1 MVESIGFEGIAI
13 NAWLVWIVPF
23 IGAAL
28 IPALAKKSIR
38 FSNISAVGFAIISAL
53 LAATLIPIVVSGSE
67 IHSQIPWIPTLNIKA
82 GILADPLSVIMTN
95 LVAWISS
102 LIIIYSVGYMHGD
115 RDLTRYWFFML
126 FFIGSMQLIVLS
138 DNLLMV
144 FFGWEG
150 VGFASYA
157 LIGFWY
163 ADRKKDYVGREG
175 HIVRGIAMWASP
187 THAGI
192 KAFLM
197 TRAGDV
203 MMLSGMFL
211 IFMHAGTFGF
221 KELLADQTWAHN
233 MMEQN
238 LLVPAAI
245 LLFGGA
251 IGKSAQFP
259 LNEWLLE
266 AMTGPTP
273 VSALIHAATMVKAG
287 VFLVAR
293 IGPLFFALAAFDAA
307 AFFEVVA
314 WIGAITAF
322 LLATQAIVNPE
333 IKKVLAYSTGSQIGY
348 MMMALGIAGLSTQFV
363 DGYTAGFFHLM
374 SHAMF
379 KASLFMA
386 AGAILHVVGSRFMT
400 DMGGLRKNMNKTFI
414 FMLLSALSLA
424 GAPLITSGFWSKD
437 AIFAALLESGTST
450 GISLFFIAFIVAIM
464 TAFYT
469 FRMVG
474 MVFFGTKSKH
484 IQTIE
489 QNSYNKSQYVSSIS
503 SDPTDEQRLKPDH
516 ENSLKHDPKHQI
528 HEVKAVMWVPFAILA
543 VSTVLIGL
551 VGFIFEEEI
560 HSIMASY
567 LSSSFGIGETLST
580 HNSANNIQQNTSPTT
595 EGLNP
600 IALLSSF
607 VAFGIGSG
615 LGIFFYIIRKKDP
628 EIISKYPVLK
638 QTWLFLYN
646 RWYLNSFLYWGFV
659 KIPLRLYQLI
669 WLYFEN
675 IIAQGINPALQYI
688 YELYVKMG
696 KIYSDWGYPNI
707 SFCLCGWN
715 YCRSNYVIFIGGM
728 GGTRND

>member
-38 FSNISAVGFAIISAL
+38 FSNMSAVGFAIISAL

-414 FMLLSALSLA
+414 FMLLSGLSLA

-489 QNSYNKSQYVSSIS
+489 QNSFNKSQYVSSIS

-516 ENSLKHDPKHQI
+516 ENSLKHDSKHQI

-567 LSSSFGIGETLST
+567 LSSSFGIGETIST
-580 HNSANNIQQNTSPTT
+580 HNSANNIQQNASPTT

-615 LGIFFYIIRKKDP
+615 LGILFYIIRKKDP

-659 KIPLRLYQLI
+659 KIPLRLYKLI

-675 IIAQGINPALQYI
+675 IIAQGINPALQYSMSFMSKWVKYTQTGVTQTYLFVFAAGI
-688 YELYVKMG
+688 IVVLIMLY
-696 KIYSDWGYPNI
+696 
-707 SFCLCGWN
+707 L
-715 YCRSNYVIFIGGM
+715 
-728 GGTRND
+728 

>member
-13 NAWLVWIVPF
+13 NVWLVWMVPF

-28 IPALAKKSIR
+28 IPLLAKKSKR
-38 FSNISAVGFAIISAL
+38 FANISAVGFAIISAL
-53 LAATLIPIVVSGSE
+53 LAATLIPLVISGSE
-67 IHSQIPWIPTLNIKA
+67 IHSQIPWISALNIKA
-82 GILADPLSVIMTN
+82 GILADPLSIIMAN

-115 RDLTRYWFFML
+115 RDLVRYWFLML

-163 ADRKKDYVGREG
+163 ADRKRDYVGREG
-175 HIVRGIAMWASP
+175 HMVKGIPMWASP

-211 IFMHAGTFGF
+211 IFMYAGTFGF
-221 KELLADQTWAHN
+221 KELLADQTWAHT
-233 MMEQN
+233 MMEHN
-238 LLVPAAI
+238 LLVPAAV

-314 WIGAITAF
+314 WVGAITAF

-348 MMMALGIAGLSTQFV
+348 MMMALGIAGISTQFV

-400 DMGGLRKNMNKTFI
+400 DMGGLRKNMNKSFI
-414 FMLLSALSLA
+414 FMLLSGLSLA
-424 GAPLITSGFWSKD
+424 SAPLITSGFWSKD

-450 GISLFFIAFIVAIM
+450 GGALFFIAFIVAIM

-484 IQTIE
+484 VQTIE
-489 QNSYNKSQYVSSIS
+489 QTSSTTSPQSVSYIS
-503 SDPTDEQRLKPDH
+503 SEPSKDH
-516 ENSLKHDPKHQI
+516 DLKHDTKPTI
-528 HEVKAVMWVPFAILA
+528 HEVTPIMWVPFAILA
-543 VSTVLIGL
+543 ILTIFIGL

-560 HSIMASY
+560 HSIMANY
-567 LSSSFGIGETLST
+567 LFSSFGIGEGIVT
-580 HNSANNIQQNTSPTT
+580 HNSANNILQQNGDQTT
-595 EGLNP
+595 EALNP
-600 IALLSSF
+600 LAFVSSF

-615 LGIFFYIIRKKDP
+615 LGILFYIVRKKDP
-628 EIISKYPVLK
+628 EIISRYPILK
-638 QTWLFLYN
+638 QVWSFLYD
-646 RWYLNSFLYWGFV
+646 RWYLNSLLYWGFV
-659 KIPLRLYQLI
+659 KIPLRLYQII
-669 WLYFEN
+669 WIYFEN
-675 IIAQGINPALQYI
+675 IIAQGINPALQFSMSYLSKVVKYTQTGVTQTYLFVFAAGI
-688 YELYVKMG
+688 IIVLIMLY
-696 KIYSDWGYPNI
+696 
-707 SFCLCGWN
+707 L
-715 YCRSNYVIFIGGM
+715 
-728 GGTRND
+728 

>member
-1 MVESIGFEGIAI
+1 MTTIGFEGIAI
-13 NAWLVWIVPF
+13 NVWLVWVLPF
-23 IGAAL
+23 VGAA
-28 IPALAKKSIR
+28 IIAAVAR
-38 FSNISAVGFAIISAL
+38 AGHRARDYTAVGFALASAIS
-53 LAATLIPIVVSGSE
+53 AATLMPLALEGAEV
-67 IHSQIPWIPTLNIKA
+67 HSQIPWISSLGLEA
-82 GILADPLSVIMTN
+82 GVLADPLAIIMTN
-95 LVAWISS
+95 LVAWISF
-102 LIIIYSVGYMHGD
+102 LIIVYSTGYMHGD
-115 RDLTRYWFFML
+115 KDLTRYWFFML

-163 ADRKKDYVGREG
+163 ADRKKDYVGKEG
-175 HIVRGIAMWASP
+175 HIVKGIAMWASP

-197 TRAGDV
+197 TRAGDI
-203 MMLSGMFL
+203 MMLTGMFL
-211 IFMHAGTFGF
+211 IFMYSGTFGF
-221 KELLADQTWAHN
+221 KELLADQTWAHT

-314 WIGAITAF
+314 WVGAITAF

-386 AGAILHVVGSRFMT
+386 AGAILHVVGSRFMK
-400 DMGGLRKNMNKTFI
+400 DMGGLRKNMNKTFL

-424 GAPLITSGFWSKD
+424 SAPLITSGFWSKD

-450 GISLFFIAFIVAIM
+450 GSALFFIAFIVAIM

-484 IQTIE
+484 VQSVEQTSPTTTTS
-489 QNSYNKSQYVSSIS
+489 QSVSYIS
-503 SDPTDEQRLKPDH
+503 SEPSHDH
-516 ENSLKHDPKHQI
+516 DVKHDTKPII
-528 HEVKAVMWVPFAILA
+528 HEVRPIMWVPFAILA
-543 VSTVLIGL
+543 ISTILIGL

-560 HSIMASY
+560 HSIMATY
-567 LSSSFGIGETLST
+567 LFSSFGIGEAIGT
-580 HNSANNIQQNTSPTT
+580 HNSANNIEQNLAQTT
-595 EGLNP
+595 ETLNP
-600 IALLSSF
+600 IAFVSSF

-615 LGIFFYIIRKKDP
+615 LGILFYIIRKKDP
-628 EIISKYPVLK
+628 EIISRYPILK
-638 QTWLFLYN
+638 QAWSFLYN
-646 RWYLNSFLYWGFV
+646 RWYLNSLLYWGFV

-669 WLYFEN
+669 WIYFEN
-675 IIAQGINPALQYI
+675 IIAQGINPALEFSMSYLSKVVKYTQTGVTQTYLFVFAAGI
-688 YELYVKMG
+688 IVVLIMLY
-696 KIYSDWGYPNI
+696 
-707 SFCLCGWN
+707 L
-715 YCRSNYVIFIGGM
+715 
-728 GGTRND
+728 

>member
-1 MVESIGFEGIAI
+1 MVESVGFEGIAI
-13 NAWLVWIVPF
+13 NVWLVWIVPF
-23 IGAAL
+23 LGAAL
-28 IPALAKKSIR
+28 IPALAKKSTR

-53 LAATLIPIVVSGSE
+53 LAATLIPLVTSGTE
-67 IHSQIPWIPTLNIKA
+67 IHSQIPWISALNIKA
-82 GILADPLSVIMTN
+82 GILADPLSIIMTN

-115 RDLTRYWFFML
+115 RDLVRYWFFML

-175 HIVRGIAMWASP
+175 HIVKGIAMWASP

-211 IFMHAGTFGF
+211 IFMYAGTFGF
-221 KELLADQTWAHN
+221 KELLADQTWAHT

-238 LLVPAAI
+238 LLVPAAV

-307 AFFEVVA
+307 VFFEVVA
-314 WIGAITAF
+314 WVGAITAF

-414 FMLLSALSLA
+414 FMLLAGLSLA

-450 GISLFFIAFIVAIM
+450 GGALFFIAFIVAIM

-484 IQTIE
+484 IQAIE
-489 QNSYNKSQYVSSIS
+489 QSSSNTSQSVSYVSSEPL
-503 SDPTDEQRLKPDH
+503 DDHHNLKQDT
-516 ENSLKHDPKHQI
+516 KPKI
-528 HEVKAVMWVPFAILA
+528 HEVTPIMWVPFAILA
-543 VSTVLIGL
+543 ISTILIGL

-567 LSSSFGIGETLST
+567 LFSSFGIGEAISS
-580 HNSANNIQQNTSPTT
+580 HNSANTIEQNAGQTIET
-595 EGLNP
+595 LNP
-600 IALLSSF
+600 IALVSSF
-607 VAFGIGSG
+607 LAFGIGSG
-615 LGIFFYIIRKKDP
+615 LGILFYIIRKKDP
-628 EIISKYPVLK
+628 EIISRYPILK
-638 QTWLFLYN
+638 KTWSFLYN
-646 RWYLNSFLYWGFV
+646 RWYLNSLLYWGFV
-659 KIPLRLYQLI
+659 TIPLRLYHII

-675 IIAQGINPALQYI
+675 IIAQGINPALQFSMSYLSKWVKYTQTGVTQTYLFVFAAGI
-688 YELYVKMG
+688 IIVLIMLY
-696 KIYSDWGYPNI
+696 
-707 SFCLCGWN
+707 L
-715 YCRSNYVIFIGGM
+715 
-728 GGTRND
+728 

>member
-1 MVESIGFEGIAI
+1 MVESVGFEGIAV
-13 NAWLVWIVPF
+13 NVWLVWMVPF

-28 IPALAKKSIR
+28 IPVLAKKSKR
-38 FSNISAVGFAIISAL
+38 FANISAVGFAIISAL
-53 LAATLIPIVVSGSE
+53 FAATLIPLVISGSE
-67 IHSQIPWIPTLNIKA
+67 IHSQISWISALNIKA
-82 GILADPLSVIMTN
+82 GILADPLSIIMAN

-115 RDLTRYWFFML
+115 KDLVRYWFLML

-163 ADRKKDYVGREG
+163 ADRKRDYVGREG
-175 HIVRGIAMWASP
+175 HIVKGIPMWASP

-211 IFMHAGTFGF
+211 IFMYAGTFGF
-221 KELLADQTWAHN
+221 KELLADQTWAHT
-233 MMEQN
+233 MMEQH

-314 WIGAITAF
+314 WVGAITAF

-414 FMLLSALSLA
+414 FMLLSGLSLA
-424 GAPLITSGFWSKD
+424 SAPLITSGFWSKD
-437 AIFAALLESGTST
+437 AIFAALLESGTTT
-450 GISLFFIAFIVAIM
+450 GGALFLIAFIVAIM

-484 IQTIE
+484 VQTIE
-489 QNSYNKSQYVSSIS
+489 QTSSTTSQSVSYVSSEPS
-503 SDPTDEQRLKPDH
+503 EPSDDHDLTTSEHDLKYDT
-516 ENSLKHDPKHQI
+516 KPKV
-528 HEVKAVMWVPFAILA
+528 HEVTPIMWVPFAILA
-543 VSTVLIGL
+543 ILTILIGL
-551 VGFIFEEEI
+551 IGFIFEEEI
-560 HSIMASY
+560 HSIMANY
-567 LSSSFGIGETLST
+567 LSSSFGIEQGIGTP
-580 HNSANNIQQNTSPTT
+580 NSANNIPQNADQTT
-595 EGLNP
+595 EAINP
-600 IALLSSF
+600 IAFVSSF

-615 LGIFFYIIRKKDP
+615 LGIYFYIMRKKDP
-628 EIISKYPVLK
+628 EIISQYPILK
-638 QTWLFLYN
+638 QAWFFLYN
-646 RWYLNSFLYWGFV
+646 RWYLNSLLYWGFV
-659 KIPLRLYQLI
+659 KIPLRLYQII
-669 WLYFEN
+669 WIYFEN
-675 IIAQGINPALQYI
+675 IIAQGINPALQFSMSYLSKVVKYTQTGVTQTYLFVFAAGI
-688 YELYVKMG
+688 IIVLIMLY
-696 KIYSDWGYPNI
+696 
-707 SFCLCGWN
+707 L
-715 YCRSNYVIFIGGM
+715 
-728 GGTRND
+728 

>member
-1 MVESIGFEGIAI
+1 MVESVGFEGIAI
-13 NAWLVWIVPF
+13 NVWLVWIVPF
-23 IGAAL
+23 LGAAL
-28 IPALAKKSIR
+28 IPALAKKSTR
-38 FSNISAVGFAIISAL
+38 FSNISAVGFAIISAV
-53 LAATLIPIVVSGSE
+53 LAATLIPLVTSGTE
-67 IHSQIPWIPTLNIKA
+67 IHSQIPWISALNIKA
-82 GILADPLSVIMTN
+82 GILADPLSIIMTN

-115 RDLTRYWFFML
+115 RDLVRYWFFML

-175 HIVRGIAMWASP
+175 HIVKGIAMWASP

-211 IFMHAGTFGF
+211 IFMYAGTFGF
-221 KELLADQTWAHN
+221 KELLADQTWAHT

-238 LLVPAAI
+238 LLVPAAV

-307 AFFEVVA
+307 VFFEVVA
-314 WIGAITAF
+314 WVGAITAF

-414 FMLLSALSLA
+414 FMLLAGLSLA

-450 GISLFFIAFIVAIM
+450 GGALFFIAFIVAIM

-484 IQTIE
+484 IQAIE
-489 QNSYNKSQYVSSIS
+489 QSSSNTSQSVSYVSSEPL
-503 SDPTDEQRLKPDH
+503 DDHHNLKQDT
-516 ENSLKHDPKHQI
+516 KPKI
-528 HEVKAVMWVPFAILA
+528 HEVTSIMWVPFAILA
-543 VSTVLIGL
+543 ISTILIGL

-567 LSSSFGIGETLST
+567 LFSSFGIGEAISS
-580 HNSANNIQQNTSPTT
+580 HNSANTIEQNAGQTIET
-595 EGLNP
+595 LNP
-600 IALLSSF
+600 IALVSSF
-607 VAFGIGSG
+607 LAFGIGSG
-615 LGIFFYIIRKKDP
+615 LGILFYIIRKKDP
-628 EIISKYPVLK
+628 EIISRYPILK
-638 QTWLFLYN
+638 KTWSFLYN
-646 RWYLNSFLYWGFV
+646 RWYLNSLLYWGFV
-659 KIPLRLYQLI
+659 TIPLRLYHII

-675 IIAQGINPALQYI
+675 IIAQGINPALQFSMSYLSKWVKYTQTGVTQTYLFVFAAGI
-688 YELYVKMG
+688 IIVLIMLY
-696 KIYSDWGYPNI
+696 
-707 SFCLCGWN
+707 L
-715 YCRSNYVIFIGGM
+715 
-728 GGTRND
+728 

>member
-1 MVESIGFEGIAI
+1 MVESVGFEGIAI
-13 NAWLVWIVPF
+13 NVWLVWIVPF
-23 IGAAL
+23 LGAAL
-28 IPALAKKSIR
+28 IPALAKKSTR

-53 LAATLIPIVVSGSE
+53 LAATLIPLVTSGTE
-67 IHSQIPWIPTLNIKA
+67 IHSQIPWISALNIKA
-82 GILADPLSVIMTN
+82 GILADPLSIIMTN

-115 RDLTRYWFFML
+115 RDLVRYWFFML

-175 HIVRGIAMWASP
+175 HIVKGIAMWASP

-211 IFMHAGTFGF
+211 IFMYAGTFGF
-221 KELLADQTWAHN
+221 KELLADQTWAHT

-238 LLVPAAI
+238 LLVPAAV

-307 AFFEVVA
+307 VFFEVVA
-314 WIGAITAF
+314 WVGAITAF

-414 FMLLSALSLA
+414 FMLLAGLSLA

-450 GISLFFIAFIVAIM
+450 GGALFFIAFIVAIM

-484 IQTIE
+484 IQAIE
-489 QNSYNKSQYVSSIS
+489 QSSSNTSQSVSYVSSEPL
-503 SDPTDEQRLKPDH
+503 DDHHNLKQDT
-516 ENSLKHDPKHQI
+516 KPKI
-528 HEVKAVMWVPFAILA
+528 HEVTPIMWVPFAILA
-543 VSTVLIGL
+543 ISTILIGL

-567 LSSSFGIGETLST
+567 LFSSFGIGEAISS
-580 HNSANNIQQNTSPTT
+580 HNSANTIEQNAGQTT
-595 EGLNP
+595 EALNP
-600 IALLSSF
+600 IALVSSF
-607 VAFGIGSG
+607 LAFGIGSG
-615 LGIFFYIIRKKDP
+615 LGILFYIIRKKDP
-628 EIISKYPVLK
+628 EIISRYPILK
-638 QTWLFLYN
+638 KTWSFLYN
-646 RWYLNSFLYWGFV
+646 RWYLNSLLYWGFV
-659 KIPLRLYQLI
+659 TIPLRLYHII

-675 IIAQGINPALQYI
+675 IIAQGINPALQFSMSYLSKWVKYTQTGVTQTYLFVFAAGI
-688 YELYVKMG
+688 IIVLIMLY
-696 KIYSDWGYPNI
+696 
-707 SFCLCGWN
+707 L
-715 YCRSNYVIFIGGM
+715 
-728 GGTRND
+728 